1 MACYWRIY
9 LPRKD
14 CYAYH
19 LLVHNNSSLLTFLQ
33 FQLTTDAPCFM
44 LLTGFGW
51 LNSHPR
57 LRSSVTTV
65 FLCIGDELKF
75 LMTITVERMTIL
87 VTPEIKK
94 MDLLESHC
102 EQFTGPHRGTVYKL
116 NRLDSF
122 SSGSC

>member
-9 LPRKD
+9 LPTED

-57 LRSSVTTV
+57 LRSSVTTT
-65 FLCIGDELKF
+65 FLCICDELKF
-75 LMTITVERMTIL
+75 LMTISMGGMTIGWIHSL
-87 VTPEIKK
+87 VALVKPTIRYPK
-94 MDLLESHC
+94 
-102 EQFTGPHRGTVYKL
+102 
-116 NRLDSF
+116 N
-122 SSGSC
+122 